1 MAEPLSPRNHVPG
14 QGEARPQAGIPPLV
28 ALLMRNAALGFCV
41 AALFIGA
48 MVLFDVGGL
57 GGLVMNSPDG
67 LIAVGA
73 LTFATGLTFGSVQM
87 GIAIMQLAERDEG
100 DSGRGGRRMPVQQ
113 LAHAVVRRRHR
124 AQGHHRRAP
133 Y

>member
-87 GIAIMQLAERDEG
+87 GIAIMQLADADADDGPAEPGEG
-100 DSGRGGRRMPVQQ
+100 PGRRPRDDIF
-113 LAHAVVRRRHR
+113 HRHR
-124 AQGHHRRAP
+124 LALP
-133 Y
+133 EF